1 MVSEMAEASYQSLSS
16 PREATPGDAV
26 ETYRNTLSAG
36 LEAHGNLLRNAQRD
50 GYLLGD
56 VVTLTKATPT
66 LAPDVFVI
74 RASADII
81 GRREAVR

>member
-1 MVSEMAEASYQSLSS
+1 MAEASYQSLSA
-16 PREATPGDAV
+16 PREATPGDEL

-56 VVTLTKATPT
+56 TVTLTKATPT
-66 LAPDVFVI
+66 LTPDVFVV

-81 GRREAVR
+81 GRREVVR